1 MSLTLV
7 NVSHCAEGDAKIR
20 PKVQR
25 PPEQHTC
32 SAEARREGR
41 LVHSMDGSPTFGV
54 PFIPHRHCSILA
66 YQTGPYECLC
76 IHTYTCNVFLALR
89 GAGGVFR
96 ASVGRHSGRLCTG
109 TAPGGSA
116 SPGAAEMAAG
126 RRAAHRTLQS
136 KGRTSPSQRASERA
150 RPHCQA
156 AAERTARL

>member
-32 SAEARREGR
+32 SAKARREGR

-96 ASVGRHSGRLCTG
+96 ASVGRHSGRLRFARRCRDG
-109 TAPGGSA
+109 GGAAGSA
-116 SPGAAEMAAG
+116 PYAA
-126 RRAAHRTLQS
+126 
-136 KGRTSPSQRASERA
+136 KQR
-150 RPHCQA
+150 PDVTV
-156 AAERTARL
+156 TARF